1 MSLKNQEIDGL
12 AADWVARRDLG
23 TLSAVEEAAFQAWL
37 SADARHLGAYGRAE
51 AVLGRLE
58 RLNATALD
66 SASLEGAEQP
76 KWNRRRLVL
85 TGGVAA
91 SIAAALGIAQYLPKS
106 IPDQAYSTAMGEVRK
121 VVLADRS
128 VVTLNTDTKIKV
140 RFTEELREI
149 SLLQG
154 EALFDVAK
162 NKKRPFI
169 VSAGDTQ
176 IRAVGTSFSVSMLPE
191 KPVEVLVKEG
201 VVELRRA
208 GDSAAIP
215 VRASANIQA
224 TAPIDAP
231 IVTVAVPE
239 QKLVRDLAWQGG
251 QIALDNQS
259 LEDAASEFARYS
271 KVRIVVDPAVSEKT
285 ITGLFAANDPVG
297 FAKAAAGVLKLQV
310 EVRGSEVRVY

>member
-1 MSLKNQEIDGL
+1 MSLKNQEIDGF

-91 SIAAALGIAQYLPKS
+91 SIAAALGIAQYLRKA

-176 IRAVGTSFSVSMLPE
+176 IRAVGTSFTVSMLPE

-208 GDSAAIP
+208 GDTAAIP

-231 IVTVAVPE
+231 IVTVALPE
-239 QKLVRDLAWQGG
+239 EKLVRNLAWQGG

-271 KVRIVVDPAVSEKT
+271 KVRIVVDPVVSEKT

-310 EVRGSEVRVY
+310 EVRGSEVRIY

>member
-1 MSLKNQEIDGL
+1 
-12 AADWVARRDLG
+12 
-23 TLSAVEEAAFQAWL
+23 
-37 SADARHLGAYGRAE
+37 
-51 AVLGRLE
+51 
-58 RLNATALD
+58 
-66 SASLEGAEQP
+66 
-76 KWNRRRLVL
+76 
-85 TGGVAA
+85 
-91 SIAAALGIAQYLPKS
+91 
-106 IPDQAYSTAMGEVRK
+106 
-121 VVLADRS
+121 LADRS

-176 IRAVGTSFSVSMLPE
+176 IRAVGTSFTVSMLPE

-208 GDSAAIP
+208 GDTAAIP

-231 IVTVAVPE
+231 IVTVALPE
-239 QKLVRDLAWQGG
+239 EKLVRNLAWQGG

-271 KVRIVVDPAVSEKT
+271 KVRIVVDPVVSEKT

-310 EVRGSEVRVY
+310 EVRGSEVRIY